1 MYPNYFLVEIIEV
14 LQCLHMINVLE
25 RGGFCTEHRVVPGV
39 ELVLQDG
46 PLAIFTKS
54 GRSCFALE
62 SESFLDLLIL
72 VGFHERILRFTE
84 RREHS
89 DLSDFQWTVYLERPV
104 LHHLSGCPVLL
115 FNSARPLDVS
125 HFAFPESLPFYAL
138 PA

>member
-1 MYPNYFLVEIIEV
+1 MYPNDFLVEIIEV

-46 PLAIFTKS
+46 SLTVFAKS
-54 GRSCFALE
+54 RGPCFALE
-62 SESFLDLLIL
+62 GKSFLDLLIL

-115 FNSARPLDVS
+115 FNGARPVDVGY
-125 HFAFPESLPFYAL
+125 FALPESLPFYAL
-138 PA
+138 SA